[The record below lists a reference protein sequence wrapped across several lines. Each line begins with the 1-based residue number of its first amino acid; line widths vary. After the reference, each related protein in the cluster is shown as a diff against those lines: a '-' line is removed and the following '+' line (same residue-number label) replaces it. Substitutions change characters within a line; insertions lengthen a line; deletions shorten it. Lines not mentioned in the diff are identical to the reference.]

1 MQDYLFSYG
10 TLQKEAVQLRLF
22 KRVLHGTKDVLKGYK
37 TVSIQIHDEVFLAKG
52 EQPHQQTAFAS
63 ANEKDGIEGTV
74 FQITNEEL
82 ALADDYEPDGY
93 TRIKVKLQS
102 GKEAWLYVAG

>member
-1 MQDYLFSYG
+1 MQQYLFSYG

-22 KRVLHGTKDVLKGYK
+22 ERILHGTKDVLKGYK
-37 TVSIQIHDEVFLAKG
+37 AVPILIGDEAFLAKG
-52 EQPHQQTAFAS
+52 EQRHQQTALAT
-63 ANEKDGIEGTV
+63 ANEKDEIEGMV

-82 ALADDYEPDGY
+82 TSADDYEPEGY